1 MQAHLQRPS
10 FIVCAVSHMD
20 CAVSPNRLRGSFQTE
35 HSLLAMVPVIPV
47 IYYGTAVPADC
58 SICLKF
64 SPKECSCSL
73 FLPAHFSD
81 NALSSAT
88 TSAMPHKLNMFI
100 LVLFCMTSLLCVP
113 TLGARLRTQGLQP
126 REAAQAMP
134 LQQANAQQIRRRA
147 AARVRGEVRVAKSKR
162 SAIP

>member
-58 SICLKF
+58 SICLI
-64 SPKECSCSL
+64 SPRKMEL
-73 FLPAHFSD
+73 
-81 NALSSAT
+81 LSVS
-88 TSAMPHKLNMFI
+88 FR
-100 LVLFCMTSLLCVP
+100 TSLRQ
-113 TLGARLRTQGLQP
+113 RLIICDNERY
-126 REAAQAMP
+126 AAQAEHVHSCA
-134 LQQANAQQIRRRA
+134 LLHDLSAVRAITRRPTSYTRTA
-147 AARVRGEVRVAKSKR
+147 T
-162 SAIP
+162 